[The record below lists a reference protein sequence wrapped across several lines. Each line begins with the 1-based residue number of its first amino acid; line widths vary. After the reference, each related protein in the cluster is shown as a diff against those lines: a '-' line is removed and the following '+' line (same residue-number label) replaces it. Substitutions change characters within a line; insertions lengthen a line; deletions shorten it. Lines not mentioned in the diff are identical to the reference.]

1 MATETNGLW
10 QISEE
15 TLHED
20 LEIPVNYNVSPHRTP
35 VAASNKEIVIAPTI
49 VVTPSSHTSTY
60 KRIEDIDPSKIG
72 AIEVF
77 GF

>member
-1 MATETNGLW
+1 
-10 QISEE
+10 
-15 TLHED
+15 
-20 LEIPVNYNVSPHRTP
+20 VNYNVSPHRTP

-72 AIEVF
+72 VIEVF